1 MDLTKLSCQ
10 SYKEGT
16 LPLNN
21 DEINEYRIELKP
33 DWNII
38 ECYKIEKEFTFQ
50 NFQQTMNFVNRV
62 ADLAEEEN
70 HHPVMHVFYG
80 KVTLELWTHS
90 VSGLSPNDFILAAKI
105 DVI

>member
-10 SYKEGT
+10 PYKEGT

-21 DEINEYRIELKP
+21 DEIDLYVSELKP
-33 DWNII
+33 DWNVL
-38 ECYKIEKEFTFQ
+38 ENYKIEKEFTFK
-50 NFQQTMNFVNRV
+50 NFKQTMNFVNRI
-62 ADLAEEEN
+62 ADIAEEEN

-80 KVTLELWTHS
+80 KVTIELWTHS

-105 DVI
+105 DAI